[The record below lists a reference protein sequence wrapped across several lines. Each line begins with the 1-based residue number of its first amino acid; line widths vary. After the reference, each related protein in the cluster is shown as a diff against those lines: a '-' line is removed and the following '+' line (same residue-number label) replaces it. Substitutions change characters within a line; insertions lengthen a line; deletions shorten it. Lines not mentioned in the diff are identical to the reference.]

1 MIALRL
7 MIAGLLTAGA
17 VVLAGE
23 PVAQAE
29 PLTPGQTQYVSEGD
43 TDPPCRDDRCQQPPR
58 VKKPP
63 LRGVMGCVRGV
74 CVPRRNR

>member
-1 MIALRL
+1 MIAFRL
-7 MIAGLLTAGA
+7 LMAGALTAGA
-17 VVLAGE
+17 VALAGE
-23 PVAQAE
+23 PVALAD
-29 PLTPGQTQYVSEGD
+29 PLTPGQAQYLNEGD

-63 LRGVMGCVRGV
+63 QRGVMGCVRGV